1 MSTQKVTNKIIED
14 AKQEAKDILEKYKQD
29 AASIE
34 KEFAERI
41 AQRKR
46 QIEIEIED
54 IKKTEIMRA
63 LSQKRL
69 DLNKKITEQKQKLII
84 KTIDEAVSKL
94 LNHKQYL
101 DFLKALIKNS
111 GQKEGELLLS
121 KNDVKQY
128 RSALEGYLRSEG
140 LNLKI
145 STGDDMK
152 GGIIIRKEKAN
163 HIGSLSIIL
172 ELLSDELA
180 INVSKVLYKQKGE
193 RI

>member
-14 AKQEAKDILEKYKQD
+14 AKQEAKDILEKYKHD
-29 AASIE
+29 AANIE

-69 DLNKKITEQKQKLII
+69 DLNKKVTEQKHKLII
-84 KTIDEAVSKL
+84 QTIDEAASKL
-94 LNHKQYL
+94 LSHKQYL

-121 KNDVKQY
+121 KNDVKQH
-128 RSALEGYLRSEG
+128 RTALESYLRSEG

-163 HIGSLSIIL
+163 HLGSLSIIL

-180 INVSKVLYKQKGE
+180 VSVSKVLY
-193 RI
+193 